1 MLTYDVQT
9 GQCVR
14 VTLLTDIIATDD
26 DAIEAAVEQARRE
39 GQRSFPVP
47 KKVIPA
53 GTVYEGIVT
62 DADNDGF
69 FDLNLDDGEAIGF
82 YAHGPCVLIELLA

>member
-1 MLTYDVQT
+1 MLTNDVQT
-9 GQCVR
+9 GQRVR
-14 VTLLTDIIATDD
+14 VTLLADTIATDD
-26 DAIEAAVEQARRE
+26 DAIGAAAEQARRE
-39 GQRSFPVP
+39 GKMSFPVP
-47 KKVIPA
+47 KKTTPA